1 MKTLIRSF
9 LRLFESYLLVMSL
22 ALILG
27 FAFPQYLKNLAP
39 LAAFL
44 LQTIFFITGLK
55 IDLKEVARHA
65 RHPVR
70 LFLAM
75 IVMLILYP
83 LIAYPVTK
91 FFVPEAAVGIFL
103 LAAMPTAMSAP
114 LFASLAGGSVELA
127 LVLTVLTS
135 ALAPFTIPLVTAIVL
150 GNGVAL
156 SSTTMLTD
164 LVLITFPPLLL
175 AQGARVLFHT
185 KIEAASFTLK
195 PLSIL
200 LLGLIMA
207 GVVGSHASELSKSL
221 TPALL
226 PVIGALVIFILL
238 THIIGYV
245 VAFHRSHK
253 EKVSY
258 AIALAYMNIVLAI
271 YVAGRFFPDPQTILT
286 TVTALLFWTVVF
298 APFRVWALRTQ

>member
-1 MKTLIRSF
+1 MKALIRSF

-22 ALILG
+22 ALVLG
-27 FAFPQYLKNLAP
+27 FAFPHYLKNVAP
-39 LAAFL
+39 FAAFL
-44 LQTIFFITGLK
+44 LQGIFFITGLK
-55 IDLKEVARHA
+55 IDLKEVVRHA
-65 RHPVR
+65 RHPLR

-75 IVMLILYP
+75 VIMLILYP
-83 LIAYPVTK
+83 IVAYPVTE

-135 ALAPFTIPLVTAIVL
+135 ALAPFTIPLVTTIVL

-156 SSTTMLTD
+156 SSTTMLAD
-164 LVLITFPPLLL
+164 LVLITFPPLIL
-175 AQGARVLFHT
+175 AQGARVLFHA
-185 KIEAASFTLK
+185 KIEATSFTLK
-195 PLSIL
+195 PLSML

-207 GVVGSHASELSKSL
+207 GVIGSNASELAKTVTLSF
-221 TPALL
+221 L
-226 PVIGALVIFILL
+226 PVIGALLSFILL

-245 VAFHRSHK
+245 VAFHRGHK

-271 YVAGRFFPDPQTILT
+271 YIAGRFFPDPQTILT
-286 TVTALLFWTVVF
+286 VVTALLFWTVIF
-298 APFRVWALRTQ
+298 APFRAWALRTR